1 MTEPGSIRRILLVG
15 FMGSGKTLV
24 GQALAERLGWNF
36 RDFDQEIRFR
46 VGLPI
51 PEIFRQHG
59 ETGFRRVEA
68 AVGTE
73 LLREENV
80 VLASGG
86 GWAAEE
92 GRLERVPPGTLT
104 VWLKVTPEEA
114 VRRVREEGPT
124 RPLLALPDPLT
135 RARELLGARE
145 AWYERADLAL
155 DSQDGDPEELARR
168 IEEILKATGRETEPS
183 TST

>member
-1 MTEPGSIRRILLVG
+1 MTELDTITRVLLVG

-24 GQALAERLGWNF
+24 GQALARRLGWAF

-59 ETGFRRVEA
+59 EAHFRDMERE
-68 AVGTE
+68 VGAG
-73 LLREENV
+73 LLGETHV

-86 GWAAEE
+86 GWPADV
-92 GRLERVPPGTLT
+92 GRMDDLPQGTFS
-104 VWLKVTPEEA
+104 VWLKVTAEEA

-124 RPLLALPDPLT
+124 RPLLAVPDPLA
-135 RARELLGARE
+135 RARSLLAERE
-145 AWYERADLAL
+145 PYYRKASWAL
-155 DSQDGDPEELARR
+155 DSQAGDPEELART
-168 IEEILKATGRETEPS
+168 IEEEMVASGRRTVS
-183 TST
+183 SISH